1 MATIRLSVSL
11 RHESRVTQEKVK
23 RRCRVRI
30 CPQKSIPSLFHKHR
44 EEEGTV
50 RTKKL
55 TSPWVVLVAAIAAF
69 LLAGCAK
76 DAPADE
82 KLRAAEEAQRGFSFA
97 VYGDS
102 RSMMYLPYRADQE
115 AEARQLMVDMFE
127 LVLPVHVAEA
137 VVKKDVKLTYDPATK
152 ELVQMV
158 MPFDTASEVTTLTV
172 DKGWVTEASVEDV
185 KLMPGVR
192 HTMFRLQVAS
202 HAMAAGVSDRLW
214 EVADLVA
221 AWKASERR
229 VERAA

>member
-1 MATIRLSVSL
+1 
-11 RHESRVTQEKVK
+11 VK
-23 RRCRVRI
+23 
-30 CPQKSIPSLFHKHR
+30 
-44 EEEGTV
+44 
-50 RTKKL
+50 TKKL
-55 TSPWVVLVAAIAAF
+55 ASSWVVLVAAIAAF

-82 KLRAAEEAQRGFSFA
+82 KLKAAEEAQRGFSFA

-102 RSMMYLPYRADQE
+102 RSMMYLPYKADQE
-115 AEARQLMVDMFE
+115 KEARQLMVDMFE

-192 HTMFRLQVAS
+192 HTMFRLQGGDWVAREVVKDIKS
-202 HAMAAGVSDRLW
+202 GNAKFLGSCPKSVITFQPVAVAGRSSDRWL
-214 EVADLVA
+214 
-221 AWKASERR
+221 R
-229 VERAA
+229 